1 MEIITNTSVNYN
13 GITIKLPC
21 AYGNGNFVNPE
32 YIVIHSTA
40 NIGASAIQHINYW
53 YHTPLYAVHYVG
65 DWTGKVYQAVSERYV
80 CNQVGNGNPW
90 VIGIEL
96 CEPNNREDF
105 EKVWRVG
112 IEWAAWQL
120 NKRGW
125 GIGKLLSHNDCRIMW
140 GGTDHTDPIP
150 FFERWGKTWEDFKR
164 EVKEEMTMPSADE
177 IWNYKING
185 IAAKERLYLNNKQLF
200 DKKDYSGRGK
210 DGATPIE
217 RITYMAAK
225 QEKMQESIDKL
236 IMIVD
241 DLRDIVLRMK
251 SGEK

>member
-1 MEIITNTSVNYN
+1 
-13 GITIKLPC
+13 
-21 AYGNGNFVNPE
+21 
-32 YIVIHSTA
+32 
-40 NIGASAIQHINYW
+40 
-53 YHTPLYAVHYVG
+53 
-65 DWTGKVYQAVSERYV
+65 
-80 CNQVGNGNPW
+80 
-90 VIGIEL
+90 
-96 CEPNNREDF
+96 
-105 EKVWRVG
+105 
-112 IEWAAWQL
+112 
-120 NKRGW
+120 
-125 GIGKLLSHNDCRIMW
+125 
-140 GGTDHTDPIP
+140 
-150 FFERWGKTWEDFKR
+150 
-164 EVKEEMTMPSADE
+164 MPSADE